1 MIGILEPLNFSSK
14 AIEDLGSIGHVDI
27 YDDGSIEAFLSNKE
41 ILFVRLGYQITRE
54 ILEKA
59 PNLKYLCSPT
69 TGLNHIDQDA
79 AREYD
84 VTVVSLKGEVDFLNN
99 IRATPEHIFGLTIAL
114 LRNYKKAF
122 SKLAIETWNRDLYRG
137 AELYGKNIGIIGLG
151 RIGRRLNE
159 FFKPFGATIHWY
171 DKNTQSKIDAQGA
184 VKHTDIESLIKS
196 VEIVIISIDFNKE
209 NEDLFDK
216 DKINMMENKWVIN
229 CSRGEVFDE
238 AYLLKMASKGW
249 FKGLALDVI
258 CNETAPKNNRMEWV
272 AVTEDQ
278 NVIVTPHIG
287 GCTYESMEKTELF
300 IVNKLI
306 REMH

>member
-27 YDDGSIEAFLSNKE
+27 YDDVAIDVFLSNKE
-41 ILFVRLGYQITRE
+41 ILFVRLGYQITKE
-54 ILEKA
+54 IFVKA
-59 PNLKYLCSPT
+59 PKLKYLCSPT

-79 AREYD
+79 AKEYG
-84 VTVVSLKGEVDFLNN
+84 VTIISLKGEVDFLNN

-114 LRNYKKAF
+114 LRNYKDAF
-122 SKLAIETWNRDLYRG
+122 SKLAIKTWNRDLYRG
-137 AELYGKNIGIIGLG
+137 SELYGKNVGIIGLG
-151 RIGRRLNE
+151 RIGKLLND
-159 FFKPFGATIHWY
+159 FFKPFGVTMHWY
-171 DKNTQSKIDAQGA
+171 DKNIQTKIETQGTL
-184 VKHTDIESLIKS
+184 KHTDIESLIKS
-196 VEIVIISIDFNKE
+196 VDIVIISIDFNKE
-209 NEDLFDK
+209 NEGLFDK
-216 DKINMMENKWVIN
+216 DKINMMENKWIIN

-238 AYLLKMASKGW
+238 VYLLKMASKGW

-258 CNETAPKNNRMEWV
+258 LNETEPKNNRLEW
-272 AVTEDQ
+272 AAITEDQ

>member
-14 AIEDLGSIGHVDI
+14 AIKDLGSIGHIDT
-27 YDDGSIEAFLSNKE
+27 YDGGSLDDFLRNKE

-54 ILEKA
+54 FFEKA

-69 TGLNHIDQDA
+69 TGLNHIDLDA
-79 AREYD
+79 VREFG

-99 IRATPEHIFGLTIAL
+99 VRATPEHIFGLTIAL
-114 LRNYKKAF
+114 LRNYKDAF
-122 SKLAIETWNRDLYRG
+122 SKMAIETWNRDLYRG
-137 AELYGKNIGIIGLG
+137 AELYGKNVGIIGLG
-151 RIGRRLNE
+151 RIGRIINE
-159 FFKPFGATIHWY
+159 FFKPFGVSIHWY
-171 DKNTQSKIDAQGA
+171 DKKTQSKIETSGTF
-184 VKHTDIESLIKS
+184 KHTEIESLIKS
-196 VEIVIISIDFNKE
+196 VDIVIISIDLNKK
-209 NEDLFDK
+209 NEGLFDK
-216 DKINMMENKWVIN
+216 PKINMMENKWVIN

-258 CNETAPKNNRMEWV
+258 LNETTPKNNRLEWA

-306 REMH
+306 RKMH